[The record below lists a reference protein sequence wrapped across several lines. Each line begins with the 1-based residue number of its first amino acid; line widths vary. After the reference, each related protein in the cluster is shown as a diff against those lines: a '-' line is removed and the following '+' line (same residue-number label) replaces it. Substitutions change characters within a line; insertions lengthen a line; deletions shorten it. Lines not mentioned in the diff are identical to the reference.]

1 MKDKYNTLMIR
12 KVFKKKKSNSKL
24 DAIIAKYKIPRE
36 YLSVNRHSVSK
47 AILVGLFF
55 AMIPMPMQMLAV
67 ILMVPFIKF
76 NVPIGVSLVWI
87 TNPVTMPFIFYGEF
101 LVGNLLTFSSVTH
114 DIDFIVELFTM
125 NWFSSEFLSKL
136 MEIIV
141 PMYIGALFCAIV
153 FSISGYYLIRYLW
166 WRSVHQEKYQIRK
179 DKFNPKP

>member
-1 MKDKYNTLMIR
+1 MIR
-12 KVFKKKKSNSKL
+12 KVFKKRKSSGKL
-24 DAIIAKYKIPRE
+24 DAIITKYKIPRE

-55 AMIPMPMQMLAV
+55 ALIPMPMQMLAV

-76 NVPIGVSLVWI
+76 NV
-87 TNPVTMPFIFYGEF
+87 
-101 LVGNLLTFSSVTH
+101 GNLLTFSPVTQ

-125 NWFSSEFLSKL
+125 NWFSSEFVTKL

-141 PMYIGALFCAIV
+141 PMYIGALFCAIL

-179 DKFNPKP
+179 DKFNPQP